1 MLAKL
6 GNHNNKPVTLNLIY
20 SIALP
25 ILTYSLEALALNK
38 SELISINHPW
48 VRSFEKMFNTFDKY
62 VVKQCQLFN
71 GYVDVTNYYSTKS
84 MSFFNKLKS
93 SPNILVRL
101 IYNYAGHEDLYKL
114 ASLLKCSVDVFSMNY
129 KNIIRNDFDGSD
141 N

>member
-1 MLAKL
+1 
-6 GNHNNKPVTLNLIY
+6 VTLNLIY

-38 SELISINHPW
+38 SELTSINHPW
-48 VRSFEKMFNTFDKY
+48 VRSFEKVFNTFDKY

-71 GYVDVTNYYSTKS
+71 DYVDVTNYYSTKS

-114 ASLLKCSVDVFSMNY
+114 ASLFICNVDVFSMNY